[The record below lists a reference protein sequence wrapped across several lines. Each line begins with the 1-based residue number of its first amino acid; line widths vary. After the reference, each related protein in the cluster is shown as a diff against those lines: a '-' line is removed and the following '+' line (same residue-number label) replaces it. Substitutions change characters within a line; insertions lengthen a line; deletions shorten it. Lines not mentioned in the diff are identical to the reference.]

1 MPIKTNQL
9 VSRLLRRIERGD
21 VQSAVIGLGYV
32 GLPLAVELARG
43 GSTAI
48 LTDHRAFD
56 YELIVAHARSLVDTR
71 NALGHR
77 SEPGIVR
84 LGAPLP
90 EPRPPRDDRDEEHRR
105 LVA

>member
-1 MPIKTNQL
+1 VP
-9 VSRLLRRIERGD
+9 LL
-21 VQSAVIGLGYV
+21 AAHLLN
-32 GLPLAVELARG
+32 GLPLSSVELDPAMLEQFDCVV
-43 GSTAI
+43 I

-56 YELIVAHARSLVDTR
+56 YELIAAHARSLVDTR

-90 EPRPPRDDRDEEHRR
+90 EPGPPRDDHDEEHRR